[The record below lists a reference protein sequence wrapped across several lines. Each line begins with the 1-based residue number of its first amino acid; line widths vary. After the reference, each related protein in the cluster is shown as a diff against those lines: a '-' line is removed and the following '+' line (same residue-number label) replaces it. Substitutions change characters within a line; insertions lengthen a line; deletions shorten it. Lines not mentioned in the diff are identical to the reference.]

1 MDITRRITRL
11 TRAAGLV
18 LSVALA
24 APAHA
29 QQTPS
34 GGATT
39 SMPPLHFTG
48 EVRVRS
54 ELDAQDG
61 LASDFF
67 TYLRTRVALRA
78 DPAPGATVFL
88 QLQDS
93 RVLGTEG
100 NSVSATTDVFDL
112 HQGYVQLSGES
123 GGHLLALRAGR
134 QEIALGNERLVGSV
148 NWSNTG
154 RSFDGVLATLAPQA
168 RGAAAAPWTLTA
180 FGAVVDEHGRRFGG
194 STPVSGSADHSLL
207 GAFLTTAPAASTAD
221 VTLLFDD
228 GMRYRSYAD
237 AKRVSLD
244 MHVRRRFAPVRVEL
258 EGAMQTGTQ
267 RALLADT
274 TQSTAQQVRAW
285 LLGARVGATVASR
298 GDVTLGVDA
307 LSGDDTPADETYTAF
322 STMYATNHPFYGLI
336 DVIGDPAA
344 STKDRGLVDAF
355 VLGAWR
361 VGDTFTPRAEVHRF
375 SLERSRAGVLASEM
389 DFVAPFRLTTASA
402 VELGY
407 SVFRS
412 GASAAAVGLGAPGA
426 YRQWLY
432 LQLRAGF

>member
-1 MDITRRITRL
+1 MDIPRRITRL
-11 TRAAGLV
+11 NRAAVLV
-18 LSVALA
+18 LCVVLA
-24 APAHA
+24 TPLHA
-29 QQTPS
+29 QQAPS
-34 GGATT
+34 GAATT
-39 SMPPLHFTG
+39 SLPPLRFTG

-54 ELDAQDG
+54 ELDAPDA
-61 LASDFF
+61 LASDGF
-67 TYLRTRVALRA
+67 TYLRTRIGVRA

-112 HQGYVQLSGES
+112 HQGYVQLSGET

-168 RGAAAAPWTLTA
+168 RGSAAAPWTLTA

-194 STPVSGSADHSLL
+194 STPASGYADHSLL
-207 GAFLTTAPAASTAD
+207 GAFLTTGPGANAAD
-221 VTLLFDD
+221 VTLLYDD
-228 GMRYRSYAD
+228 GMRYRSFAD
-237 AKRVSLD
+237 AKRMTLD
-244 MHVRRRFAPVRVEL
+244 LHVRRQLASVRVEL
-258 EGAMQTGTQ
+258 EGATQAGNQ

-274 TQSTAQQVRAW
+274 TTFIAQQVRAW
-285 LLGARVGATVASR
+285 LLGARVGATVARR
-298 GDVTLGVDA
+298 GDMTLGVDV
-307 LSGDDTPADETYTAF
+307 LSGDDTPADASYTAF
-322 STMYATNHPFYGLI
+322 STMFATNHPYYGLI
-336 DVIGDPAA
+336 DIIGDPAA

-355 VLGAWR
+355 ALGAWT
-361 VGDTFTPRAEVHRF
+361 VGDTFTPRVELHRF
-375 SLERSRAGVLASEM
+375 SLERSRRAILATEA
-389 DFVAPFRLTTASA
+389 DLVAPVRLTSASA

-407 SVFRS
+407 SVFRP
-412 GASAAAVGLGAPGA
+412 GASAAAVGLGASGA
-426 YRQWLY
+426 VRQWLY

>member
-34 GGATT
+34 GAATT

-134 QEIALGNERLVGSV
+134 QEIALGNKCLVGSV

-168 RGAAAAPWTLTA
+168 RGVAAAPL
-180 FGAVVDEHGRRFGG
+180 DPHG
-194 STPVSGSADHSLL
+194 
-207 GAFLTTAPAASTAD
+207 
-221 VTLLFDD
+221 
-228 GMRYRSYAD
+228 
-237 AKRVSLD
+237 
-244 MHVRRRFAPVRVEL
+244 VRRRGR
-258 EGAMQTGTQ
+258 
-267 RALLADT
+267 RA
-274 TQSTAQQVRAW
+274 RP
-285 LLGARVGATVASR
+285 
-298 GDVTLGVDA
+298 A
-307 LSGDDTPADETYTAF
+307 LRRLD
-322 STMYATNHPFYGLI
+322 
-336 DVIGDPAA
+336 
-344 STKDRGLVDAF
+344 
-355 VLGAWR
+355 
-361 VGDTFTPRAEVHRF
+361 
-375 SLERSRAGVLASEM
+375 AGV
-389 DFVAPFRLTTASA
+389 R
-402 VELGY
+402 
-407 SVFRS
+407 
-412 GASAAAVGLGAPGA
+412 
-426 YRQWLY
+426 
-432 LQLRAGF
+432 

>member
-1 MDITRRITRL
+1 MDIPRRITRF

-18 LSVALA
+18 LCVVLA
-24 APAHA
+24 ASAHA
-29 QQTPS
+29 QQAPA
-34 GGATT
+34 GTT
-39 SMPPLHFTG
+39 TASVPPLHFTG

-54 ELDAQDG
+54 ELDVQDA
-61 LASDFF
+61 LASDLF
-67 TYLRTRVALRA
+67 TYLRTRIGLRV
-78 DPAPGATVFL
+78 DPAPGAAVFL

-100 NSVSATTDVFDL
+100 NSASATTDVFDL

-168 RGAAAAPWTLTA
+168 LGSAPAPWTLTA
-180 FGAVVDEHGRRFGG
+180 FGAVVDERGRRFGG
-194 STPVSGSADHSLL
+194 ATPVSGNADHSLL
-207 GAFLTTAPAASTAD
+207 GAFLATAPAASTAD
-221 VTLLFDD
+221 ATLLYDD

-244 MHVRRRFAPVRVEL
+244 MHVKRRFAPVRVEL
-258 EGAMQTGTQ
+258 EGAIQAGTQ
-267 RALLADT
+267 HALLADT
-274 TQSTAQQVRAW
+274 TRFTPQDVRAW
-285 LLGARVGATVASR
+285 LVGARVGATVASR
-298 GDVTLGVDA
+298 GDVTIGVDA
-307 LSGDDTPADETYTAF
+307 LSGDDTPADGTYTAF
-322 STMYATNHPFYGLI
+322 STMYATNHAFYGLI

-344 STKDRGLVDAF
+344 STKDRGLVDVF
-355 VLGAWR
+355 MLGAWR
-361 VGDTFTPRAEVHRF
+361 VSDAFTPRAELHRF
-375 SLERSRAGVLASEM
+375 SLERSRAGLLASEV
-389 DFVAPFRLTTASA
+389 DLVAPFRLTSASA

-407 SVFRS
+407 SLFRP
-412 GASAAAVGLGAPGA
+412 GASAAAVGLGALGA
-426 YRQWLY
+426 DRQWLY